1 MLNTK
6 FIVIFLI
13 VTFVLTIIFTIIQ
26 KPEKYSH
33 SRLRVFFNIASVI
46 GSILVAIG
54 LIYTSQV
61 VEDGQ
66 KLTKTQQT
74 LNLIERCELNPV
86 RKITE
91 FYPKCPNFVS
101 SLFPQK
107 GLFKNISTN
116 IVDDEA
122 SILALSFEM
131 IQAFEDHFTGAVYD
145 LTSETAWAGTFLQW
159 TSSSKFYEIFT
170 LIHPNFTERT
180 VEYTK
185 LLFEYSKKYN
195 IDSSKKLK
203 EAAIGFSNDIRLR
216 NLYHKKTNKH
226 VS

>member
-6 FIVIFLI
+6 FIITFLSI
-13 VTFVLTIIFTIIQ
+13 TFVLTIIITIIQ

-33 SRLRVFFNIASVI
+33 SRIRVFFNIASVI

-66 KLTKTQQT
+66 KLTKAQQT
-74 LNLIERCELNPV
+74 LNLVERCELNPI

-91 FYPKCPNFVS
+91 FYSKCPNFVS

-107 GLFKNISTN
+107 GIFKNISTN
-116 IVDDEA
+116 IDDEA
-122 SILALSFEM
+122 SILRLSFEM
-131 IQAFEDHFTGAVYD
+131 IQAFEDHFTGAKYD

-159 TSSSKFYEIFT
+159 TSSQKFYEIFT
-170 LIHPNFTERT
+170 LIHPNFTDRT
-180 VEYTK
+180 VEYAK
-185 LLFEYSKKYN
+185 LLFEYSKKYK

-203 EAAIGFSNDIRLR
+203 EAAIDFSNDTRLK
-216 NLYHKKTNKH
+216 NLYSKGSNKH
-226 VS
+226 LS